1 MIIVAKV
8 DRVDRVNYETRIEPL
23 LRHPRV
29 EFTGEIGERDKVAL
43 LGGALTLLFPVD
55 WPEPFGLVTIEAMA
69 SGTPVIAFGRGSVP
83 EIIDEGVTGFAMPAC

>member
-1 MIIVAKV
+1 M
-8 DRVDRVNYETRIEPL
+8 
-23 LRHPRV
+23 
-29 EFTGEIGERDKVAL
+29 
-43 LGGALTLLFPVD
+43 LFPVD